1 MKAFTLALF
10 ATAVAA
16 QAGTAQDPFL
26 FTATTQGSSQALQ
39 EAVIN
44 ANGKAFWVGKPT
56 TNECQKDADPKS
68 AICDSNTKNNHTTI
82 FSYVNGEDKFSLSVN
97 IKGGQAVY
105 VDPSD
110 GHLAFTA
117 GGDFGKYPDG
127 AVVNGFAKVRTKLVF
142 EDMDWI
148 ACPTDGGNVYQIFAL
163 SRSKATGC
171 SGITFVL
178 TDAKPP
184 YRGGPSTAY
193 VYV

>member
-1 MKAFTLALF
+1 MKVLLTSLL

-16 QAGTAQDPFL
+16 QAGTAEEPLL
-26 FTATTQGSSQALQ
+26 FTATTQGSSPALQ
-39 EAVIN
+39 QAIIN
-44 ANGKAFWVGKPT
+44 ANNKAFWVGKPT

-97 IKGGQAVY
+97 MKGGQAVY
-105 VDPSD
+105 VDPAD

-127 AVVNGFAKVRTKLVF
+127 AVVSGFTKVRTRLLF
-142 EDMDWI
+142 EKKDWV
-148 ACPTDGGNVYQIFAL
+148 ACPEGKDVYKIFAL
-163 SRSKATGC
+163 SRTKATGC
-171 SGITFVL
+171 SGFTFTL
-178 TDAKPP
+178 SDTKAP
-184 YRGGPSTAY
+184 YDGGPSTAW